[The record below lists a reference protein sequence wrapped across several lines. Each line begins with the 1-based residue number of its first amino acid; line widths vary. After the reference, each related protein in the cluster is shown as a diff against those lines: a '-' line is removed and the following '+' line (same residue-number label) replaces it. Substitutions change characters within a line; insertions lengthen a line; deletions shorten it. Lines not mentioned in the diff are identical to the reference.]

1 MNQTYPG
8 LRVLDLSTNIAGPL
22 AAMML
27 GDMGADVVKIERPP
41 IGDDTRALP
50 PRWQTQA
57 TVFLAVNRNKRSLV
71 LDIKSADGR
80 EALLKLSETA
90 DVVIESFPPGLAA
103 TLKLGF
109 EDFRARNP
117 RIVLCSISAF
127 GDGEIG
133 SAMPGYD
140 ALVQSVSGMMSF
152 TGHPGAQPIR
162 LAPSV
167 LDMSTG
173 MWAGIGIMA
182 ALARRAQGGGAEHVR
197 PCLLD
202 SAFTMM
208 GHQVQGFL
216 ATGQLPEKLG
226 SGAPSAAP
234 YRVFEASDGCFMLA
248 TASDPQFVRL
258 CKLLGLDALLA
269 DAKYTRMPARLANR
283 DALDQILQQRFAA
296 NSVAHWLKVLGEAG
310 ISVGPV
316 NDLAQALAMPVTAE
330 RNLFVDPQA
339 LDWPAGMALMRL
351 PIDNDASG
359 IRRPPPMLGQHSHE
373 VLREAGFDETSIEKL
388 LGSEGPRT
396 RR

>member
-1 MNQTYPG
+1 MLNQTYPG

-50 PRWQTQA
+50 PRWGDQA

-71 LDIKSADGR
+71 LDLKSVEGR
-80 EALLKLSETA
+80 EALLTLVETA
-90 DVVIESFPPGLAA
+90 DVVVESFPPGLAA
-103 TLKLGF
+103 ARALEF
-109 EDFRARNP
+109 DAFRARNP
-117 RIVLCSISAF
+117 RIILCSVSAF

-133 SAMPGYD
+133 RSMPGYD

-152 TGHPGAQPIR
+152 TGHPGAPPVR

-182 ALARRAQGGGAEHVR
+182 ALARRANGGGGEHVR

-202 SAFTMM
+202 SAFTLM
-208 GHQVQGFL
+208 GHQVQGWL
-216 ATGQLPEKLG
+216 ASGQLPEKLG

-248 TASDPQFVRL
+248 TASDPQFIRL
-258 CKLLGLDALLA
+258 CRLLDLEPLLSDERYA
-269 DAKYTRMPARLANR
+269 RMSLRLRHR
-283 DALDQILQQRFAA
+283 DALDQMLQERFADQ
-296 NSVAHWLKVLGEAG
+296 SVAHWLQVLGEAG
-310 ISVGPV
+310 ISAGPV
-316 NDLAQALAMPVTAE
+316 NDLDQALAMPVTAE
-330 RNLFVDPQA
+330 RGLFVDPQN
-339 LDWPAGMALMRL
+339 LDWPDGMALMRL
-351 PIDNDASG
+351 PIDPDASG
-359 IRRPPPMLGQHSHE
+359 IRRPPPTLGQHSRE
-373 VLREAGFDETSIEKL
+373 VLGEAGFDETLINKL
-388 LGSEGPRT
+388 LTPQGAKAL
-396 RR
+396 

>member
-1 MNQTYPG
+1 MLNRTYPG

-50 PRWQTQA
+50 PRWQDQA

-71 LDIKSADGR
+71 LDIKSTQGR

-133 SAMPGYD
+133 RAMPGYD

-152 TGHPGAQPIR
+152 TGHPGAAPVR

-173 MWAGIGIMA
+173 MWAGIGVMA

-202 SAFTMM
+202 SAFTLM
-208 GHQVQGFL
+208 GHQVQGYL
-216 ATGQLPEKLG
+216 ATGQHPEKLG

-234 YRVFEASDGCFMLA
+234 YRVYEASDGSFMLA

-258 CKLLGLDALLA
+258 CKLLGLDSLLVDEKFA
-269 DAKYTRMPARLANR
+269 RMPGRLAHR
-283 DALDQILQQRFAA
+283 EALDEILQQRFAKH
-296 NSVAHWLKVLGEAG
+296 SVAHWLKVLDEAG
-310 ISVGPV
+310 MSVGPV
-316 NDLAQALAMPVTAE
+316 NDLGEALAMPVTAE
-330 RNLFVDPQA
+330 RRLFVDPET
-339 LDWPAGMALMRL
+339 LDWDGGMVLQRL
-351 PIDNDASG
+351 PIDADASG
-359 IRRPPPMLGQHSHE
+359 IRRPPPKLGQHSRE
-373 VLREAGFDETSIEKL
+373 VLREAGFDEAAIEQLLTSAGAKA
-388 LGSEGPRT
+388 P
-396 RR
+396 